1 MNWQG
6 CGWQQLLPIC
16 GAVQA
21 FVSIIRKTL
30 KDLSRASW
38 YMNQVLKME
47 PLEYKASSVHF
58 I

>member
-6 CGWQQLLPIC
+6 CGWQQLWHIY

-21 FVSIIRKTL
+21 FVSIMRKTV
-30 KDLSRASW
+30 KDLSSASW

-47 PLEYKASSVHF
+47 SLECKASNVHF